1 MSSIMIDTIK
11 SLGKVKHAVGNL
23 NNWRVEDLNLGA
35 IVVEKAMDNFTLGEL
50 GFDEKGN
57 RTVKPLSANTVKGV
71 LVASS
76 EDYIKEFETIS
87 AFYNGIGD
95 RARIL
100 KLVSMKR
107 IDVSNFEGEVEI
119 ASKAI
124 KNGQKVHYDATKK
137 KYIVSNN
144 GADHAD
150 YATAVNKFV
159 VVNAEVGELD
169 GQSLIRIE
177 VVE

>member
-35 IVVEKAMDNFTLGEL
+35 IVSDSAMDNFTLGEL
-50 GFDEKGN
+50 DFDSNGN
-57 RTVKPLSANTVKGV
+57 RIVKPLTANTVKGV
-71 LVASS
+71 LVASP
-76 EDYIKEFETIS
+76 EDYLKEFETIS

-119 ASKAI
+119 STKAI

-144 GADHAD
+144 GSDHAD
-150 YATAVNKFV
+150 YATAKNKFV
-159 VVNAEVGELD
+159 VVSADAGQLD
-169 GQSLIRIE
+169 GQDLIRLE